1 MLYKC
6 EHCNYSTK
14 RLCDLRRHENRKF
27 PCNRKT
33 KVDTCNLEDNN
44 NCSNTNET
52 MSQNNENMS
61 QNDAN
66 MSLNN
71 ENMSLNNENIS
82 LNTDTIFTCSKC
94 NKQLKC
100 KQNLINHEKICDGY
114 DKRQCKICLRMFAT
128 THGKWKH
135 TKYVKCSPPATPSG
149 TQTIN
154 NTTNNDN
161 STNITNNIININNL
175 NIRADFDRITNED
188 IQKIVGHLEKTDYVR
203 MIRNNMNIGK
213 YVIPRTM
220 EQIYFNDEFPR
231 MQTLKKERRNDK
243 MVEVHVGKGKW
254 EKRLIDDIFK
264 MVVSKVE
271 EYHSQYFKSFEQRHR
286 DVVVGSTRWKQL
298 MRPIKSFGNTM
309 LWYEGFKGEDIEGL
323 GIDLNYPDDDE
334 EMEKERERRN
344 REMEQLVGEKVY
356 EETLSRERAA
366 AQAQRAAT
374 ATASTSGIKN
384 K

>member
-1 MLYKC
+1 M
-6 EHCNYSTK
+6 
-14 RLCDLRRHENRKF
+14 
-27 PCNRKT
+27 
-33 KVDTCNLEDNN
+33 
-44 NCSNTNET
+44 
-52 MSQNNENMS
+52 
-61 QNDAN
+61 
-66 MSLNN
+66 
-71 ENMSLNNENIS
+71 
-82 LNTDTIFTCSKC
+82 FTTRQAKW
-94 NKQLKC
+94 
-100 KQNLINHEKICDGY
+100 NH
-114 DKRQCKICLRMFAT
+114 
-128 THGKWKH
+128 TH
-135 TKYVKCSPPATPSG
+135 YVKCSPPATPSG
-149 TQTIN
+149 SQTIN

-175 NIRADFDRITNED
+175 NIRADFDRITNDD